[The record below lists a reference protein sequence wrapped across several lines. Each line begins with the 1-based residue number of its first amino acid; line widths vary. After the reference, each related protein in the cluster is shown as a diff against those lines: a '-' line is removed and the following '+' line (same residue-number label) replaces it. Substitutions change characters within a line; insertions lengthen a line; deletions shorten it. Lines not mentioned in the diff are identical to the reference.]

1 MNDKAIEM
9 MEKQIEMDKIQRDNI
24 ITRPHERTLEARI
37 KRKIDKK
44 IQVEGYILELLYKQK
59 KGENNG

>member
-9 MEKQIEMDKIQRDNI
+9 IEKQIEMDKIQRDNI

-44 IQVEGYILELLYKQK
+44 IQAEEYILGLLKQK